1 MNLLWFS
8 FDIIGTI
15 AFAISG
21 ALIGVVKNLDIFGMM
36 VLAMATAI
44 GGGIVRDVLVG
55 RLPPYSLQY
64 PEYMII
70 IIVSTLAIFLLYRT
84 EYRYLILG
92 KWSRRGFLLADTLGL
107 ASFTVTGASVGYVY
121 APNLPIFVV
130 LLGMITAVGGG
141 IIRDMLAQRIPSVL
155 KEEVYALPSILGSIL
170 YYFLIEYSSSLLATS
185 VSFLFVLIL
194 RLMAIYFEWNLP
206 KTR

>member
-8 FDIIGTI
+8 FDMIGTV
-15 AFAISG
+15 AFAVSG

-70 IIVSTLAIFLLYRT
+70 IIVSTLIIFLLYRT
-84 EYRYLILG
+84 KYRYLILG
-92 KWSRRGFLLADTLGL
+92 KWSRKGFLLADTLGL

-141 IIRDMLAQRIPSVL
+141 IIRDILAQRIPGVL

-170 YYFLIEYSSSLLATS
+170 YYFLIEYSSALIATS
-185 VSFLFVLIL
+185 ISFLFVLIF
-194 RLMAIYFEWNLP
+194 RLMAIYFSWNLP